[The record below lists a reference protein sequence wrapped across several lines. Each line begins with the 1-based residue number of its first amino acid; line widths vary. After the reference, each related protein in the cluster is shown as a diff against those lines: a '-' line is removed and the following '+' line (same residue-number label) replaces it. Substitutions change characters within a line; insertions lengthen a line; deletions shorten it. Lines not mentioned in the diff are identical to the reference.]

1 MENMQKPFSKKDL
14 FLCICC
20 YYLYLEIYVLFQN
33 KETWLIPFNHHFVQA
48 RSGQLRR
55 PRLAKMRQH
64 KLVIERNQSF
74 LYVLKN
80 THPSRHKKCCLV
92 YYIYIYIYIPAFSM
106 VFGELYKCTIHTYC
120 AWFICIISF
129 TLIHSHIIRTIIYV
143 QGVKS
148 ARYKCCYY
156 MNYFSVYT
164 TF

>member
-1 MENMQKPFSKKDL
+1 MYCFRTRKRDW
-14 FLCICC
+14 FLSITILCKRVPANCGGRDWPK
-20 YYLYLEIYVLFQN
+20 YASTN
-33 KETWLIPFNHHFVQA
+33 WWLKGINHFYMFWRIHT
-48 RSGQLRR
+48 L
-55 PRLAKMRQH
+55 LD
-64 KLVIERNQSF
+64 I
-74 LYVLKN
+74 KN
-80 THPSRHKKCCLV
+80 V
-92 YYIYIYIYIPAFSM
+92 VWYIIYIYIPAFSM

-164 TF
+164 TAEQTN